1 MAKTPGEDPL
11 VTREKPS
18 AMPTPTRSWRH
29 TIGFKPACA
38 HASIKMLVGK
48 QKRYWMR
55 SCLSRLAIRSIVRM
69 RLRRVAQTR

>member
-1 MAKTPGEDPL
+1 
-11 VTREKPS
+11 
-18 AMPTPTRSWRH
+18 MPTPTRSWRH

-48 QKRYWMR
+48 QNRYR
-55 SCLSRLAIRSIVRM
+55 VPSRLSRSAITSMVRM